1 MNKTRQAVETVRW
14 WLYDDFMILSDDDF
28 ISKSVRQNETQH
40 KLYLIRKCLLYFV
53 TAEGFLY
60 AMQFLA
66 QVSIYTK
73 IA

>member
-1 MNKTRQAVETVRW
+1 
-14 WLYDDFMILSDDDF
+14 MILSDDDF
-28 ISKSVRQNETQH
+28 ISMSVRQNETQR

-53 TAEGFLY
+53 TAESFLY